1 MLLCETSVF
10 AVFVSANWRMK
21 ECFRAFAS
29 QAGNFMDSISNMI
42 IVMKN
47 GSLAGKESVS
57 FPYSKMK
64 NAIVECLNKE
74 GYVSEFSKKVKK
86 GQPVLE
92 VKLVYT
98 DKKPKITEVERISK
112 QSRRVYFRMKDIHS
126 VRNGTGVL
134 VLSTPKGILS
144 GREARKAQVGGEA
157 LFRVW

>member
-1 MLLCETSVF
+1 
-10 AVFVSANWRMK
+10 
-21 ECFRAFAS
+21 
-29 QAGNFMDSISNMI
+29 
-42 IVMKN
+42 MKN